1 MCLKNH
7 SAIGRRLRTRFPMK
21 FPRLS
26 KQQIKKQL
34 QRRIKWKKSKKKIGL
49 WQLWLIIRYGQIF
62 NLSSRCLATIC
73 QLSQSQK
80 RRERVRETTTTKLV
94 EHTDRHTIYYI
105 LYMDIHTYTE
115 LHSPLFLP
123 SSLLLHLSLYAILA
137 RDLYDSVAWLPK
149 SFKRFL
155 FTFSLTISRLLLCVL
170 VFGFGFSFFWYH
182 ISLLLLLLSGMFF
195 SIFLYLLLSLLL
207 LRLAVCV
214 WDSEKFSSFIS
225 L

>member
-1 MCLKNH
+1 MAKYLTWAH
-7 SAIGRRLRTRFPMK
+7 AVWPRSA
-21 FPRLS
+21 
-26 KQQIKKQL
+26 
-34 QRRIKWKKSKKKIGL
+34 
-49 WQLWLIIRYGQIF
+49 
-62 NLSSRCLATIC
+62 NLVRV
-73 QLSQSQK
+73 
-80 RRERVRETTTTKLV
+80 RNEERERETTTTKLV

-123 SSLLLHLSLYAILA
+123 PSLLLYLSLYAILA

-195 SIFLYLLLSLLL
+195 LYFSLFVAISAAAPTRCLC
-207 LRLAVCV
+207 LR
-214 WDSEKFSSFIS
+214 
-225 L
+225 